1 MKSQKVVKE
10 GKSNLI
16 PGSERKLTRVDITDL
31 KKDPHKTKT
40 VIKNPNKGKED
51 CGGTKKT
58 KTKDK
63 RGVIPTKTYK
73 NKKPYKNN

>member
-31 KKDPHKTKT
+31 KKDPRKPKT
-40 VIKNPNKGKED
+40 VIKKL
-51 CGGTKKT
+51 
-58 KTKDK
+58 K
-63 RGVIPTKTYK
+63 RGKRTVEEP
-73 NKKPYKNN
+73 